1 MKKIIV
7 TLVIAFV
14 CQIGFSQSVF
24 DKFENQNDVT
34 ALVVTKSMFKL
45 MSKIDLNSNDPDAKE
60 YLQMVESLDN
70 IKIFTTGNTQVA
82 GDMKKTVDAYLK
94 SSTTLSELMR
104 ATENGKNVR
113 FYVKEGKDENFVDEL
128 FMFVEDVSDA
138 ENKAVIMSITGNIDL
153 RQISKLTSDLK
164 VPGSEKLKDAKKSK
178 E

>member
-14 CQIGFSQSVF
+14 CQTGFSQSVF

-45 MSKIDLNSNDPDAKE
+45 MSKIDLSSNDPDAKE

-82 GDMKKTVDAYLK
+82 ADMKKTVDTYLK
-94 SSTTLSELMR
+94 SATTLSELMR
-104 ATENGKNVR
+104 ATENGK
-113 FYVKEGKDENFVDEL
+113 
-128 FMFVEDVSDA
+128 S
-138 ENKAVIMSITGNIDL
+138 
-153 RQISKLTSDLK
+153 
-164 VPGSEKLKDAKKSK
+164 
-178 E
+178 

>member
-14 CQIGFSQSVF
+14 CQTGFSQSVF

-45 MSKIDLNSNDPDAKE
+45 MSKIDLSSNDPDAKE

-82 GDMKKTVDAYLK
+82 ADMKKTVDTYLK
-94 SSTTLSELMR
+94 SATTLSELMR
-104 ATENGKNVR
+104 ATENGKNIR
-113 FYVKEGKDENFVDEL
+113 FYVKEGKNENFVDEL
-128 FMFVEDVSDA
+128 FMFVEDAGSNDS
-138 ENKAVIMSITGNIDL
+138 KAVIMSITGNIDL